1 VDRQLAAR
9 VVKPPA
15 GRRVLMV
22 AFHFPPQRGS
32 SGIQRT
38 LKFAQYLPALDWQP
52 LVLTAHPR
60 AHADTGP
67 MGTLPAGLVVKRAFA
82 LDTARHLAIQGR
94 YTRLLALPDRWVTW
108 CLGAVPAGLGLVRK
122 YKPAVLWSTYPIA
135 SAHLIG
141 LALHKLTG
149 LPWVADLRDPMLDAV
164 YPSDPLSRR
173 VAGWI
178 EARTIR
184 AAARVVCTTPGAV
197 RHYRQLFADI
207 PPERFCL
214 IENGYDDEDFDAAE
228 AAARASVKPAGGPLT
243 MLHSGIIYP
252 LERDPRP
259 LFAAL
264 AALLADGTLRPAR
277 FKLVLRAPVHEAFL
291 QALIGE
297 YGIGTLVTIAPPL
310 PYRDALAE
318 MLGADALLLLQAA
331 NCNDQV
337 PAKLYEYL
345 RANKPL
351 LALTDPQGDTWAAVR
366 AAGIDTLAPL
376 DDAAAIGA
384 ALRRFMALAE
394 AGTAPLA
401 PEAVRRSHA
410 RSARTVQLA
419 ALFDAVVAEGE
430 TGARQAAKSSKA
442 P

>member
-1 VDRQLAAR
+1 M
-9 VVKPPA
+9 VKQ
-15 GRRVLMV
+15 GRRVLMM

-38 LKFAQYLPALDWQP
+38 LKFAQYLPRGGWQP

-60 AHADTGP
+60 AHADTTPGP
-67 MGTLPAGLVVKRAFA
+67 AVLPVDLIVRRAFA
-82 LDTARHLAIQGR
+82 LDTARHLAVRGR

-108 CLGAVPAGLGLVRK
+108 CLGAIPAGLSMVRR
-122 YKPAVLWSTYPIA
+122 YRPQVLWSTYPIA

-141 LALHKLTG
+141 LALHKITG

-164 YPSDPLSRR
+164 YPADPLSRR

-178 EARTIR
+178 EARTVR
-184 AAARVVCTTPGAV
+184 ASARVVCTTPGAV
-197 RHYRQLFADI
+197 RHYRQLFADV

-228 AAARASVKPAGGPLT
+228 ATARASVKPAGGPLT

-264 AALLADGTLRPAR
+264 AALLADGTLTAQR
-277 FKLVLRAPVHEAFL
+277 FQLVLRAPVHEAFL
-291 QALIGE
+291 TTLAAE
-297 YGIGTLVTIAPPL
+297 YGVTALVTIAPPL
-310 PYRDALAE
+310 PYREALAE

-351 LALTDPQGDTWAAVR
+351 LALTDPRGDTWAAVR

-376 DDAAAIGA
+376 DDAEKIAA
-384 ALRRFMALAE
+384 ALRTFVALAA
-394 AGTAPLA
+394 AGQAPLA
-401 PEAVRRSHA
+401 PESVRKSHA

-419 ALFDAVVAEGE
+419 TLFDAVVAESE
-430 TGARQAAKSSKA
+430 AGAARHAAKSSKA

>member
-1 VDRQLAAR
+1 
-9 VVKPPA
+9 
-15 GRRVLMV
+15 MV

-38 LKFAQYLPALDWQP
+38 LKFAQYLPLSGWQP

-60 AHADTGP
+60 AHADITAGP
-67 MGTLPAGLVVKRAFA
+67 DGLPDGLVVRRAFA
-82 LDTARHLAIQGR
+82 LDTARHLAIKGR
-94 YTRLLALPDRWVTW
+94 YTRLLALPDRWVSW
-108 CLGAVPAGLGLVRK
+108 CLGALPAGLAMVRR
-122 YKPAVLWSTYPIA
+122 YRPQVLWSTYPIA

-164 YPSDPLSRR
+164 HPADPLSRR

-178 EARTIR
+178 EARTVR
-184 AAARVVCTTPGAV
+184 NAARVVCTTPGAV
-197 RHYRQLFADI
+197 RHYRQLFPAV

-228 AAARASVKPAGGPLT
+228 AAARAVVKPAGGPLT
-243 MLHSGIIYP
+243 MLHSGIVYP
-252 LERDPRP
+252 LERNPEP

-264 AALLADGTLRPAR
+264 AALLRDGSLTPAR
-277 FKLVLRAPVHEAFL
+277 FQLVLRAPVHDAFL
-291 QALIGE
+291 HGLIAR
-297 YGIGTLVTIAPPL
+297 YGIGALVTVAPAL
-310 PYRDALAE
+310 PYRAALAE

-366 AAGIDTLAPL
+366 AAGIDTLAAL

-384 ALRRFMALAE
+384 ALLQFLALAE
-394 AGTAPLA
+394 AGQAPLA
-401 PEAVRRSHA
+401 APAVRRSHA
-410 RSARTVQLA
+410 RSARTLQLA
-419 ALFDAVVAEGE
+419 AVLDAVAGP
-430 TGARQAAKSSKA
+430 ARQAAKSSKA

>member
-1 VDRQLAAR
+1 MVAN
-9 VVKPPA
+9 VPNK
-15 GRRVLMV
+15 VLMV

-38 LKFAQYLPALDWQP
+38 LKFAQYLPASSWQP

-60 AHADTGP
+60 AHADTAP
-67 MGTLPAGLVVKRAFA
+67 LLPGSLPQGLVVRRAFA
-82 LDTARHLAIQGR
+82 LDTSRHLAVKGR

-108 CLGAVPAGLGLVRK
+108 CLGAVPAGLSMVRQ
-122 YKPAVLWSTYPIA
+122 YHPALLWSTYPIA

-141 LALHKLTG
+141 LILHKLTG

-164 YPSDPLSRR
+164 YPADRLSRR
-173 VAGWI
+173 AAGWI

-197 RHYRQLFADI
+197 RHYRQLFKDV

-228 AAARASVKPAGGPLT
+228 ADARAAVKPTGGPLT
-243 MLHSGIIYP
+243 MLHSGIVYP

-264 AALLADGTLRPAR
+264 AALLADGSLTPAR
-277 FKLVLRAPVHEAFL
+277 FQLVLRAPVHEAFL
-291 QALIGE
+291 AQLIGE
-297 YGIGTLVTIAPPL
+297 YGIGSLVTIAPAL
-310 PYRDALAE
+310 PYRAALAE

-331 NCNDQV
+331 NCNEQV

-376 DDAAAIGA
+376 DDAAAIQTT
-384 ALRRFMALAE
+384 LRTFVAQAE

-401 PEAVRRSHA
+401 PEPVRRSHA
-410 RSARTVQLA
+410 RSARTLQLA
-419 ALFDAVVAEGE
+419 ALFDAVVAE
-430 TGARQAAKSSKA
+430 TRQALKSSKA

>member
-1 VDRQLAAR
+1 
-9 VVKPPA
+9 VVKH
-15 GRRVLMV
+15 RVLMV

-38 LKFAQYLPALDWQP
+38 LKFAQYLPASGWQP

-60 AHADTGP
+60 AHADTTSGAD
-67 MGTLPAGLVVKRAFA
+67 GLPAGLVVRRAFA
-82 LDTARHLAIQGR
+82 LDTARHLAVKGR

-108 CLGAVPAGLGLVRK
+108 CLGAVPAGLAMVRT
-122 YKPAVLWSTYPIA
+122 YRPQVLWSTYPIA

-164 YPSDPLSRR
+164 HPADPLVRR
-173 VAGWI
+173 AAGWI
-178 EARTIR
+178 EAKTIR
-184 AAARVVCTTPGAV
+184 TATRVICTTPGAV
-197 RHYRQLFADI
+197 RHYRQLFQDV
-207 PPERFCL
+207 PPERICL

-228 AAARASVKPAGGPLT
+228 ADARALVKPPGGPLT
-243 MLHSGIIYP
+243 MLHSGIVYP
-252 LERDPRP
+252 LERDPKP

-264 AALLADGTLRPAR
+264 AGLLREGRLTPDR
-277 FKLVLRAPVHEAFL
+277 FQLVLRAPVHEAFL
-291 QALIGE
+291 KTLIGE
-297 YGIGTLVTIAPPL
+297 YGIASLVTIAPPL
-310 PYRDALAE
+310 PYRAALAE

-376 DDAAAIGA
+376 DDAEKISI
-384 ALRRFMALAE
+384 ALLQFVALAE
-394 AGTAPLA
+394 AGQAPLA
-401 PEAVRRSHA
+401 PELVRRSHA

-419 ALFDAVVAEGE
+419 ALLDAVVAE
-430 TGARQAAKSSKA
+430 TRHAAKSSKA

>member
-1 VDRQLAAR
+1 
-9 VVKPPA
+9 
-15 GRRVLMV
+15 MV

-38 LKFAQYLPALDWQP
+38 LKFAQYLPLSGWQP

-60 AHADTGP
+60 AHADTTSGP
-67 MGTLPAGLVVKRAFA
+67 TGLPDGLVVRRAFA
-82 LDTARHLAIQGR
+82 LDTARHLAVKGR
-94 YTRLLALPDRWVTW
+94 YTRLLALPDRWVSW
-108 CLGAVPAGLGLVRK
+108 CLGAVPAGLAMIRT
-122 YKPAVLWSTYPIA
+122 YRPQVLWSTYPIA

-164 YPSDPLSRR
+164 YPADPLSRR

-178 EARTIR
+178 EAQTIR

-197 RHYRQLFADI
+197 RHYRQLFHDV

-228 AAARASVKPAGGPLT
+228 ADAQAIVKPAGAPLT
-243 MLHSGIIYP
+243 MLHSGIVYP
-252 LERDPRP
+252 LERDPKP

-264 AALLADGTLRPAR
+264 AGLLRDGRLTPAR
-277 FKLVLRAPVHEAFL
+277 FQLVLRAPVHTAFL
-291 QALIGE
+291 QGLIDE
-297 YGIGTLVTIAPPL
+297 YGIGALVTIAPPL
-310 PYRDALAE
+310 PYRAALAE

-376 DDAAAIGA
+376 DDAEKIGA
-384 ALRRFMALAE
+384 ALMTFVALAE
-394 AGTAPLA
+394 AGQAPLA

-410 RSARTVQLA
+410 RSARTLQLA
-419 ALFDAVVAEGE
+419 ALLDAVVEA
-430 TGARQAAKSSKA
+430 TRQAAKSSKA

>member
-1 VDRQLAAR
+1 
-9 VVKPPA
+9 
-15 GRRVLMV
+15 MV

-38 LKFAQYLPALDWQP
+38 LKFAQYLPLSGWQP

-60 AHADTGP
+60 AHADITAGP
-67 MGTLPAGLVVKRAFA
+67 DGLPDGLVVRRAFA
-82 LDTARHLAIQGR
+82 LDTARHLAIKGR
-94 YTRLLALPDRWVTW
+94 YTRLLALPDRWVSW
-108 CLGAVPAGLGLVRK
+108 CLGALPAGLAMVRR
-122 YKPAVLWSTYPIA
+122 YRPQVLWSTYPIA

-164 YPSDPLSRR
+164 HPADPLSRR

-178 EARTIR
+178 EARTVR
-184 AAARVVCTTPGAV
+184 NAARVVCTTPGAV
-197 RHYRQLFADI
+197 RHYRQLFPAV

-228 AAARASVKPAGGPLT
+228 AAARAVVKPASGPLT
-243 MLHSGIIYP
+243 MLHSGIVYP
-252 LERDPRP
+252 LERNPEP

-264 AALLADGTLRPAR
+264 AALLRDGSLTPAR
-277 FKLVLRAPVHEAFL
+277 FQLVLRAPVHDAFL
-291 QALIGE
+291 HGLIAR
-297 YGIGTLVTIAPPL
+297 YGIGALVTVAPAL
-310 PYRDALAE
+310 PYRAALAE

-366 AAGIDTLAPL
+366 AAGIDTLAAL
-376 DDAAAIGA
+376 DDTAAIGA
-384 ALRRFMALAE
+384 ALLQFLVLAE
-394 AGTAPLA
+394 AGQAPLA
-401 PEAVRRSHA
+401 APAVRRSHA
-410 RSARTVQLA
+410 RSARTLQLA
-419 ALFDAVVAEGE
+419 AVLDAVAAPV
-430 TGARQAAKSSKA
+430 RQAAKSSKA

>member
-1 VDRQLAAR
+1 
-9 VVKPPA
+9 
-15 GRRVLMV
+15 MV

-38 LKFAQYLPALDWQP
+38 LKFVQYLPLSGWQP

-60 AHADTGP
+60 AHADITAGP
-67 MGTLPAGLVVKRAFA
+67 DGLPDGLVVRRAFA
-82 LDTARHLAIQGR
+82 LDTARHLAIKGR
-94 YTRLLALPDRWVTW
+94 YTRLLALPDRWVSW
-108 CLGAVPAGLGLVRK
+108 CLGALPAGLAMVRR
-122 YKPAVLWSTYPIA
+122 YRPQVLWSTYPIA

-164 YPSDPLSRR
+164 HPADPLSRR

-178 EARTIR
+178 EARTVR
-184 AAARVVCTTPGAV
+184 NAARVVCTTPGAV
-197 RHYRQLFADI
+197 RHYRQLFPEV

-228 AAARASVKPAGGPLT
+228 AAARAVVKPAGAPLT
-243 MLHSGIIYP
+243 MLHSGIVYP
-252 LERDPRP
+252 LERNPEP

-264 AALLADGTLRPAR
+264 AALLRDGSLTPAR
-277 FKLVLRAPVHEAFL
+277 FQLVLRAPVHDAFL
-291 QALIGE
+291 HGLIAR
-297 YGIGTLVTIAPPL
+297 YGIGALVTVAPAL
-310 PYRDALAE
+310 PYRAALAE

-366 AAGIDTLAPL
+366 AAGIDTLAAL
-376 DDAAAIGA
+376 DDATAIGA
-384 ALRRFMALAE
+384 ALLQFLALAE
-394 AGTAPLA
+394 AGQAPLA
-401 PEAVRRSHA
+401 APAVRRSHA
-410 RSARTVQLA
+410 RSARTLQLA
-419 ALFDAVVAEGE
+419 AVLDAVAGP
-430 TGARQAAKSSKA
+430 ARQAAKSSKA

>member
-1 VDRQLAAR
+1 MDRRLAAR
-9 VVKPPA
+9 LVANK
-15 GRRVLMV
+15 VLMV
-22 AFHFPPQRGS
+22 VFHFPPQRGS

-38 LKFAQYLPALDWQP
+38 LKFAQYLPANGWQP

-60 AHADTGP
+60 AHADTAPLSAGS
-67 MGTLPAGLVVKRAFA
+67 LPEGLVVRRAFA
-82 LDTARHLAIQGR
+82 LDTSRHLAVKGR

-108 CLGAVPAGLGLVRK
+108 CLGAIPAGLAMIRTHR
-122 YKPAVLWSTYPIA
+122 PQVLWSTYPIA

-164 YPSDPLSRR
+164 YPADPLSRR

-184 AAARVVCTTPGAV
+184 ASARVVCTTPGAV
-197 RHYRQLFADI
+197 RHYRQLFSDV

-228 AAARASVKPAGGPLT
+228 ADARAIAKPHDRPLT
-243 MLHSGIIYP
+243 MLHSGIVYP

-264 AALLADGTLRPAR
+264 AALLADSSLTPRR
-277 FKLVLRAPVHEAFL
+277 FQLVLRAPVHEAFL
-291 QALIGE
+291 TQLIGE
-297 YGIGTLVTIAPPL
+297 YGIASLVTIAPPL
-310 PYRDALAE
+310 PYRAALAE

-366 AAGIDTLAPL
+366 AAGIGTLAPL
-376 DDAAAIGA
+376 DDADAIKA
-384 ALRRFMALAE
+384 ALMNFVTLAE
-394 AGTAPLA
+394 TGKAPLA

-410 RSARTVQLA
+410 RSARTIQLA
-419 ALFDAVVAEGE
+419 ALFDAVVAE
-430 TGARQAAKSSKA
+430 TRQAAKSSKA

>member
-1 VDRQLAAR
+1 MDGRLAAR
-9 VVKPPA
+9 MVKPPQ
-15 GRRVLMV
+15 GRSVLMV

-38 LKFAQYLPALDWQP
+38 LKFSQYLPALGWRP
-52 LVLTAHPR
+52 LILTAHPR
-60 AHADTGP
+60 AHADTTPLVPGS
-67 MGTLPAGLVVKRAFA
+67 LPPGLVVRRAFA
-82 LDTARHLAIQGR
+82 LDTSRHLAIQGR
-94 YTRLLALPDRWVTW
+94 YSRLLALPDRWVTW
-108 CLGAVPAGLGLVRK
+108 CLGAIPAGLALVRH
-122 YKPAVLWSTYPIA
+122 YRPDVLWSTYPIA

-141 LALHKLTG
+141 LALHRLTG

-164 YPSDPLSRR
+164 YPADPLSRR

-178 EARTIR
+178 EAKTVR
-184 AAARVVCTTPGAV
+184 ASARVVCTTPGAV
-197 RHYRQLFADI
+197 RHYRQLFPDV
-207 PPERFCL
+207 PPARFCL

-228 AAARASVKPAGGPLT
+228 MSAPALVKPPGGPLT

-264 AALLADGTLRPAR
+264 AALLEAGGLTPQR
-277 FKLVLRAPVHEAFL
+277 FQLVLRAPVHDAFL
-291 QALIGE
+291 AQLITE
-297 YGIGTLVTIAPPL
+297 YGIASLVTIAPPL
-310 PYRDALAE
+310 PYRAALAE
-318 MLGADALLLLQAA
+318 MLSADALLLLQAA

-351 LALTDPQGDTWAAVR
+351 LALTDPRGDTWAAVR

-376 DDAAAIGA
+376 DDAVAIQA
-384 ALRRFMALAE
+384 ALLRFVALAE
-394 AGTAPLA
+394 AGAAPLA

-419 ALFDAVVAEGE
+419 ALFDAVVVE
-430 TGARQAAKSSKA
+430 TRQAAKSSNA